1 MTALPDRC
9 VTYLDQWAADQ
20 REGLE
25 NQLAARVNAPREETA
40 PWASA

>member
-1 MTALPDRC
+1 